1 MSLTVIPPQPAAPRP
16 GIARRVLRW
25 LLPVLVLGAAAGVWQ
40 RERIWI
46 WYCAERL
53 ERAAE
58 DGRAAWGDR
67 LAAAGEPAVPALL
80 ALLRYDDPQVCG
92 AAKSAMEKLAGGWAN
107 DDPRRPRFA
116 VRFVDA
122 EPRFSTPGRAAALEL
137 LPIVLAAAD
146 AEVAQKAKAMVAT
159 AAKSESVDVRVQ
171 AVAAALRPEVDG
183 LEMVV
188 PLIAD
193 PAVEVRRA
201 AVLALGPARDGR
213 QALADDDL
221 LRCLHDP
228 DEEVRQLCEMGLRS
242 RGRSPREIRLGRRYT
257 APDPAERQKLL
268 IDLTEEDELDV
279 TVWLD
284 RLTADPDPAVRAGA
298 ARLAVERNADLRE
311 RLDQMSR
318 TDPDGTVRRIASYY
332 SRKMATR

>member
-1 MSLTVIPPQPAAPRP
+1 MSQTPAPAQPPTARP
-16 GIARRVLRW
+16 SIVRRALRW
-25 LLPVLVLGAAAGVWQ
+25 LLPVLVVGVAAGVWQ
-40 RERIWI
+40 RERLWI

-53 ERAAE
+53 ERASD
-58 DGRAAWGDR
+58 DGHATWADK
-67 LAAAGEPAVPALL
+67 LAAAGEPAVPTLL
-80 ALLRYDDPQVCG
+80 GLLRHDDPAVCG
-92 AAKSAMEKLAGGWAN
+92 AAKGALDMMASAWAP
-107 DDPRRPRFA
+107 DDPRRAAFA
-116 VRFVDA
+116 RRFVEA

-137 LPIVLAAAD
+137 LPLVLPAAD
-146 AEVAQKAKAMVAT
+146 DEIARKAKGMVAT

-171 AVAAALRPEVDG
+171 AVAAALRPEVDC

-193 PAVEVRRA
+193 PAPEVRRA

-213 QALADDDL
+213 AVLGDDEL

-228 DEEVRQLCEMGLRS
+228 DAEVRELCEMALRS
-242 RGRSPREIRLGRRYT
+242 RGRSPRDIRLGRRYT

-268 IDLTEEDELDV
+268 IDLADEEELDV

-298 ARLAVERNADLRE
+298 ARLAVERNADLRD
-311 RLDQMSR
+311 RLEQMSQS
-318 TDPDGTVRRIASYY
+318 DPDRTVRRIAAYY
-332 SRKMATR
+332 RHKMAVR